1 MQWPLCFVYFFQSL
15 LVHCD
20 YCYQKHKPSF
30 HTFFKINIFILLGV
44 SSAYFKTFL
53 STTFNPPP
61 PIELIL
67 PPIRPHEI
75 FYKSPEF
82 YWMSVQSI
90 TLSYPVPINTQ
101 KSSHPTVVLLLLV
114 SVYILIG
121 NIWLY
126 DLHFTHT
133 ITSNCI

>member
-30 HTFFKINIFILLGV
+30 HTFFLNSYFHTAGL
-44 SSAYFKTFL
+44 AYFKTFL

-61 PIELIL
+61 IELII

-90 TLSYPVPINTQ
+90 TLSYLVPTLYQYSEIFSPDCCFATPCVCLYINRKYMIVWFAFYTYNH
-101 KSSHPTVVLLLLV
+101 K
-114 SVYILIG
+114 
-121 NIWLY
+121 
-126 DLHFTHT
+126 
-133 ITSNCI
+133 